1 MGEITHRML
10 TATQYV
16 APLMA
21 NFDPSF
27 SKNSTVR
34 YSDNGKQEL
43 LGEVGRVGAPAFL
56 SLCFLLCSGN
66 LFVVQWDKVRL
77 KDREAEG
84 PFTFQAA
91 LHRNG
96 VIVFNYRDV
105 SYGFRLYC
113 FLHHYTVL
121 ATQFLNVLS
130 ICEGS
135 DPKIVCLPCSNKRG
149 CYFSDSCTSGQ
160 N

>member
-34 YSDNGKQEL
+34 YSDNGEWEL
-43 LGEVGRVGAPAFL
+43 LGEIRHVWE
-56 SLCFLLCSGN
+56 LLVFFNQPLFCLLRSGN

-91 LHRNG
+91 LHKNG
-96 VIVFNYRDV
+96 TIVFNYRDV
-105 SYGFRLYC
+105 SDGFQLNC
-113 FLHHYTVL
+113 LLHHLYL
-121 ATQFLNVLS
+121 
-130 ICEGS
+130 I
-135 DPKIVCLPCSNKRG
+135 
-149 CYFSDSCTSGQ
+149 Y
-160 N
+160 